1 MTGAKTDRPKG
12 YLAGVGYAVFLE
24 LQVQWGEWQDELD
37 K

>member
-12 YLAGVGYAVFLE
+12 YFAGVGYAVFLE
-24 LQVQWGEWQDELD
+24 LQVPWGEWQDELD